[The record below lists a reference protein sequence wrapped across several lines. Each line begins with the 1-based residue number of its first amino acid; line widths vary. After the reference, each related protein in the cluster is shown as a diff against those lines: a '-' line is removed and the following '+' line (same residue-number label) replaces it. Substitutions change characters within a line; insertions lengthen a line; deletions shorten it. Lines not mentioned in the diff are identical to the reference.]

1 MKMNSIIDEITQRV
15 SSLIPATNGIREE
28 LRTKI
33 EQTVKSTFHKLE
45 VLSSEEFESQAQ
57 TLKRAEHRIAELESL
72 IDELEKQISKKGI

>member
-1 MKMNSIIDEITQRV
+1 MKMNSIINEITQRV
-15 SSLIPATNGIREE
+15 SSLIPVNNDIRED

-33 EQTVKSTFHKLE
+33 EQTVKSAFNKLE

-72 IDELEKQISKKGI
+72 INELEKQISKKGV